1 MCKRKRRFSGLNA
14 SFLVTPFHQQ
24 FFFLRS
30 IHSFYLELRKRQALV
45 PEETSSAYRYIRRPR
60 LGAEM
65 GSGSLPTRPSPS
77 ALSPPWPIPGRA
89 RPPRL
94 CSLGTGVC
102 VFLSLPCSLCFT
114 AAVPN
119 ALTIEIL
126 VTGFHYD
133 ETTTC
138 STYPVATK
146 HTHTRNLCPLGSC
159 ELHFFRIL
167 LGL

>member
-1 MCKRKRRFSGLNA
+1 M
-14 SFLVTPFHQQ
+14 
-24 FFFLRS
+24 
-30 IHSFYLELRKRQALV
+30 
-45 PEETSSAYRYIRRPR
+45 PEETSSAYRCIRRPR

-77 ALSPPWPIPGRA
+77 AFSPPLPIPGRA

-94 CSLGTGVC
+94 CSLGTGVCVC

-138 STYPVATK
+138 STYPVARK
-146 HTHTRNLCPLGSC
+146 LAHTHARTRARHEISILWGAVSC
-159 ELHFFRIL
+159 ISSESFWDF
-167 LGL
+167 